1 MITASEANLAL
12 KTKNPR
18 RIAAGIINGSKRR
31 PWDKQDIQ
39 RLREQCLQRRPWLK
53 STGPRTDEGKYRS
66 RANGYGH
73 LPDPK
78 SLRQI
83 WASLA
88 DVNGM
93 MAQMAELRRS
103 IIGQ

>member
-1 MITASEANLAL
+1 MLNPSEAALAP

-18 RIAAGIINGSKRR
+18 RVAAGIINGSRRR
-31 PWDKQDIQ
+31 PWDKQDRE
-39 RLREQCLQRRPWLK
+39 RLRQQCLNRKPWLK

-66 RANGYGH
+66 RANGCGH
-73 LPDPK
+73 LPNPK

-83 WASLA
+83 WASLT

-103 IIGQ
+103 IGG